1 MLATGYSTL
10 FSLGLSTSSVHTAP
24 PVPSP
29 QTESYT
35 LAPPPKIHIDTQ
47 VPLRSPQ
54 QRVVRRRRSSI
65 AAAAAASPKGALK
78 SPARAAGAAASASR
92 AALRSPCKARA
103 RKADGDAQLARRH
116 SMGGVLRSRRG
127 PVSKSAPAPPD
138 MPLPAVPS
146 FSLEHP
152 LPRPARPPSSAS
164 AYRRSFAERDGLFA
178 ATPASGRFSLPVPP
192 SATSASSSNAFT
204 SPQLLLT
211 PDFAAKLAHALATPP
226 GSPLPH
232 PQMLAQPSSPVDPV
246 LGGGAYFD
254 GCMTVDEGV

>member
-10 FSLGLSTSSVHTAP
+10 FSLGLSTSSVHCAP

-29 QTESYT
+29 HTASYT

-47 VPLRSPQ
+47 VQVPAHP
-54 QRVVRRRRSSI
+54 RVVRRRRSSV

-78 SPARAAGAAASASR
+78 SPARAAGAAASAGR
-92 AALRSPCKARA
+92 AALRSPSKARA
-103 RKADGDAQLARRH
+103 RKSDGDAQRARRH
-116 SMGGVLRSRRG
+116 SMGDVLRSRRG

-146 FSLEHP
+146 LSLEHP
-152 LPRPARPPSSAS
+152 LPSPARPPSSAS
-164 AYRRSFAERDGLFA
+164 AYRRAFAERDSLFA
-178 ATPASGRFSLPVPP
+178 ATPASGRFSLPAPP
-192 SATSASSSNAFT
+192 SATSASSSGAFA

-211 PDFAAKLAHALATPP
+211 PGFAAKLAHALATPP

-232 PQMLAQPSSPVDPV
+232 PQTSAQPPSPVDPV
-246 LGGGAYFD
+246 LGGRAYFD
-254 GCMTVDEGV
+254 GSMTVDEGV